1 MQHEMKLR
9 AIYFDK
15 IVLGE
20 KVFEVRLND
29 EKRKAIAIGDT
40 IIFKKLPELEK
51 EIETVVTDLIH
62 FKSFTEMAKNLSSTE
77 IGFEDCSEKSIVDAY
92 HEFYSVEDEN
102 KFGVLAIKVKC
113 LK

>member
-9 AIYFDK
+9 AVYFDK
-15 IVLGE
+15 IASGE
-20 KVFEVRLND
+20 KIFEVRLND

-40 IIFKKLPELEK
+40 IVFKKMPELEK
-51 EIETVVTDLIH
+51 EIVTVVTDLLH
-62 FKSFTEMAKNLSSTE
+62 FKSFEKMAKNLPSTQ
-77 IGFEDCSEKSIVDAY
+77 IGFENCSEKAIVDAY
-92 HEFYSVEDEN
+92 HEFYSVQDEN

>member
-1 MQHEMKLR
+1 MQHEMKLI
-9 AIYFDK
+9 AVYFDK
-15 IVLGE
+15 IALGE

-29 EKRKAIAIGDT
+29 EKRKSISVGDI
-40 IIFKKLPELEK
+40 IIFKKLPELEE
-51 EIETVVTDLIH
+51 EIRAVVTDLLY

-77 IGFEDCSEKSIVDAY
+77 IGFENCSEKSIVDAY
-92 HEFYSVEDEN
+92 HEFYSVENES

>member
-9 AIYFDK
+9 AVYFDK
-15 IVLGE
+15 IALGE

-29 EKRKAIAIGDT
+29 EKRKSISVGDI
-40 IIFKKLPELEK
+40 IIFKKLPELEE
-51 EIETVVTDLIH
+51 EIRAVVTDLLY

-77 IGFEDCSEKSIVDAY
+77 IGFENCSEKSIVDAY
-92 HEFYSVEDEN
+92 HEFYSVEDES

>member
-40 IIFKKLPELEK
+40 IVFKKLPELEK
-51 EIETVVTDLIH
+51 EIETVVTDLSH

-77 IGFEDCSEKSIVDAY
+77 IGFENCSEKAIVDAY

>member
-9 AIYFDK
+9 AVYFDK
-15 IVLGE
+15 IALGE

-29 EKRKAIAIGDT
+29 EKRKSISVGDT
-40 IIFKKLPELEK
+40 IVFKKLPELEE
-51 EIETVVTDLIH
+51 EIETVVTDLLY
-62 FKSFTEMAKNLSSTE
+62 FKSFEEMAKKLPALE
-77 IGFEDCSEKSIVDAY
+77 IGFENCSEKAIVDAY

>member
-9 AIYFDK
+9 AVYFDK
-15 IVLGE
+15 IAFGE

-40 IIFKKLPELEK
+40 IVFRKLPELEEK
-51 EIETVVTDLIH
+51 IRAVVTDLLY
-62 FKSFTEMAKNLSSTE
+62 FKSFEEMAKNLSSTE
-77 IGFEDCSEKSIVDAY
+77 IGFENCSEKSIVDAY